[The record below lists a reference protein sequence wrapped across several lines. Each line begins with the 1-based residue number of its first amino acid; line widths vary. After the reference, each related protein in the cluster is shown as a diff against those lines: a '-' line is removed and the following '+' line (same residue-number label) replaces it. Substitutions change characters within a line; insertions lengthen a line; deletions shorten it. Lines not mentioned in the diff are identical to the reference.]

1 MSVSTANFGRY
12 ASQTEHSMDDLTV
25 KKPIIPPL
33 MSLSITP
40 PPSSPVMTNNTQQS
54 FIMPTSVTKEN
65 IEPLPFPQHVP
76 GPIQR
81 PNKLSCSSIFQTLP
95 LFHDPTR
102 SPDTPEVLVQINHL
116 VDHQNSMIA
125 SSSSNVTNSSSM
137 INDLPTP
144 NVPWTPFTPSEWP
157 TKYESSWPLP
167 PPPPTQNPF
176 AQRQISKD
184 ESNLWPEIS
193 TNTSWLKFSPTSP
206 LNRQEN
212 ETNIPFWNPSE
223 IQSNSSTP
231 WWPKTPSDEN
241 NNDQSRWEF
250 AR

>member
-1 MSVSTANFGRY
+1 
-12 ASQTEHSMDDLTV
+12 
-25 KKPIIPPL
+25 
-33 MSLSITP
+33 
-40 PPSSPVMTNNTQQS
+40 
-54 FIMPTSVTKEN
+54 
-65 IEPLPFPQHVP
+65 
-76 GPIQR
+76 
-81 PNKLSCSSIFQTLP
+81 
-95 LFHDPTR
+95 
-102 SPDTPEVLVQINHL
+102 
-116 VDHQNSMIA
+116 MIA

-184 ESNLWPEIS
+184 ESNLWPEIP

-212 ETNIPFWNPSE
+212 ETNIPVSSF
-223 IQSNSSTP
+223 ISNINQLIDHYLVLESFGNTI
-231 WWPKTPSDEN
+231 
-241 NNDQSRWEF
+241 EF
-250 AR
+250 INTMVAKDTFG